1 MNATTPYIN
10 HFRPIYEVRATL
22 FWFIALA
29 FLPFSGMP
37 YGWAFALVILVPLL
51 VRGSQVWK
59 ALRFRLA
66 ISTKWLTTLPV
77 PQLMAVQKKM
87 REDSNSMYLGTGFE
101 WTQKHCQIA
110 HDILRMPTT
119 DIPGLPKWLG
129 KTRRGREIEAAIE
142 RLFVPAD
149 SIRDREPQGV
159 SWIHGMEPDKVRVP
173 FHYKAMSA
181 HTAVGGTTGSGK
193 TRTYEVISTQV
204 IHCGDVL
211 IVIDPKNDKDWKARV
226 ERECA
231 RMGRKFLY
239 FSQAK
244 PLESIRL
251 NPLENWSQPSE
262 IPGRIAQLMEEGP
275 FRDFAFLFIDRA
287 VKGELYIGDKPNLRS
302 ILKYAQAGVAKL
314 LERSLERFFR
324 EKGLDNW
331 EELVAT
337 TITQIGGKPGSTS
350 RVDAMALL
358 YNERYAHDDLGHEAI
373 DGLIATHTH
382 DRDHYTRVI
391 ASVMPLLQM
400 LSTGET
406 GLLLAPKVEDFDD
419 EREIW
424 DIDRIIKQKAVLYMG
439 FDSLSNSIVQKAIAS
454 LVLADVAAVCGA
466 IYNFYKETPD
476 VVLIIDEVAEAIN
489 EQVIQILNK
498 GRGAGFKAFVAFQTR
513 SDLEA
518 KLGNAAKMLQVLGN
532 LNNQVIL
539 RLEDSDT
546 AQWFSDKVGETAI
559 RNIQVSGGTS
569 RGSEGHIGEF
579 NGTITRSLQLEKAPL
594 IPVALIQRLPNL
606 QYFLRISGGA
616 VYQGRIPI
624 LQG

>member
-1 MNATTPYIN
+1 VNAATSYIN
-10 HFRPIYEVRATL
+10 HFRPIYEFRAWLLWST
-22 FWFIALA
+22 AVV

-37 YGWAFALVILVPLL
+37 YWWAFTLLALAAALWRGWA
-51 VRGSQVWK
+51 VWK
-59 ALRFRLA
+59 ALRFRMA
-66 ISTKWLTTLPV
+66 ISTKWLSTMPV
-77 PQLMAVQKKM
+77 ARLLGVQKKM
-87 REDSNSMYLGTGFE
+87 REDRNSMYLGTGFE

-119 DIPGLPKWLG
+119 DIPGLPKWLN
-129 KTRRGREIEAAIE
+129 KTKRGRQIETAIE
-142 RLFVPAD
+142 KIFAPAD

-159 SWIHGMEPDKVRVP
+159 SWIHGMEPAKGHVP
-173 FHYKAMSA
+173 FHYKAMGA

-204 IHCGDVL
+204 IHLGDVL

-226 ERECA
+226 ELECA
-231 RMGRKFLY
+231 RTGRKFLY
-239 FSQAK
+239 WNQAK

-262 IPGRIAQLMEEGP
+262 IAGRIAQLMEEGP

-287 VKGELYIGDKPNLRS
+287 VKGELYVGDKPNLRS
-302 ILKYAQAGVAKL
+302 ILKYAQAGVGIL
-314 LERSLERFFR
+314 LERSLERFFV
-324 EKGLDNW
+324 EMGMTNW

-337 TITQIGGKPGSTS
+337 TIQQIGGRPGSVGP
-350 RVDAMALL
+350 VDAMAML
-358 YNERYAHDDLGHEAI
+358 YNERYARHDRGHESI
-373 DGLIATHTH
+373 DGLIATHMH

-400 LSTGET
+400 LATGET
-406 GLLLAPKVEDFDD
+406 GLMLAPKVDDFED

-439 FDSLSNSIVQKAIAS
+439 FDSLSNAIVQKAIAS
-454 LVLADVAAVCGA
+454 MVLADVAAVCGA

-476 VVLIIDEVAEAIN
+476 VVLIIDEVGEAIN

-513 SDLEA
+513 ADLEA

-532 LNNQVIL
+532 LNNQIIL
-539 RLEDSDT
+539 RLEDTDT
-546 AQWFSDKVGETAI
+546 AQWFSDKVGETVI

-569 RGSEGHIGEF
+569 RGSEGHLGEF
-579 NGTITRSLQLEKAPL
+579 NGSITRSLQQETAPL
-594 IPVALIQRLPNL
+594 IPTALIQRLPNL
-606 QYFLRISGGA
+606 QYFMRISGGA

>member
-1 MNATTPYIN
+1 MNAITGYIN
-10 HFRPIYEVRATL
+10 HFRPVYETRAWL
-22 FWFIALA
+22 VWLLA
-29 FLPFSGMP
+29 FFLLPFSGMP
-37 YGWAFALVILVPLL
+37 DWWAFELLILAAGLL
-51 VRGSQVWK
+51 RGAQVWK
-59 ALRFRLA
+59 ALRFRMA
-66 ISTKWLTTLPV
+66 ISTKWLSTLPV
-77 PQLMAVQKKM
+77 SRLFTLQKKM
-87 REDSNSMYLGTGFE
+87 RAESNSMYLGTGFE

-129 KTRRGREIEAAIE
+129 KTRHGRQIEEAIE
-142 RLFVPAD
+142 KIFSPAD

-159 SWIHGMEPDKVRVP
+159 SWIHGMEPDKVTVP
-173 FHYKAMSA
+173 FHYKAMGA
-181 HTAVGGTTGSGK
+181 HTAVGGTTGAGK

-204 IHCGDVL
+204 IHLGDVL

-231 RMGRKFLY
+231 RAGRKFLY

-287 VKGELYIGDKPNLRS
+287 VKGELYVGDKPNLRS
-302 ILKYAQAGVAKL
+302 ILKYAQAGVAIL
-314 LERSLERFFR
+314 LERSLARFFQDA
-324 EKGLDNW
+324 GLANW

-337 TITQIGGKPGSTS
+337 TINQIGGRPGSVS
-350 RVDAMALL
+350 PVDAMALL
-358 YNERYAHDDLGHEAI
+358 YNERYARHDHGNEAI

-400 LSTGET
+400 LATGET
-406 GLLLAPKVEDFDD
+406 GLMLAPKVDDFED

-454 LVLADVAAVCGA
+454 MVLADVAAVCGA

-476 VVLIIDEVAEAIN
+476 VVLMIDEVAEAIN

-518 KLGNAAKMLQVLGN
+518 KLGNASKMLQVLGN
-532 LNNQVIL
+532 LNNQIIL
-539 RLEDSDT
+539 RLEDTDT
-546 AQWFSDKVGETAI
+546 AKWFSEKVGDTVI

-569 RGSEGHIGEF
+569 RGSEGHLGEF
-579 NGTITRSLQLEKAPL
+579 NGSITRSLQQETAPL
-594 IPVALIQRLPNL
+594 IPTALIQRLPNL